1 MLLYMTTTS
10 PYARLA
16 RIMVREKGLSDRV
29 EEDVARTREAG
40 SPYYAVNP
48 SGRIPY
54 LICDDGTGL
63 EDSAVICRYLDHL
76 AGPPAFEPPHLDPGA
91 IDPAGEPDLAS
102 EAWVFRRLEAVARST
117 LDGLAVWGR
126 ELRRPQEDRSA
137 ILIAHEAERFRRMMD
152 WWQGEIGHPL
162 LQGPFNRIQMTLF
175 AALQFEIR
183 DPCFAWRDSRS
194 ELAAWSD
201 RLAPRPSLAAT
212 VPPARI

>member
-16 RIMVREKGLSDRV
+16 RIVVREKGLEDRV

-40 SPYYAVNP
+40 SPFYAVNP

-63 EDSAVICRYLDHL
+63 EDSALICRYLDHL
-76 AGPPAFEPPHLDPGA
+76 AGPPAFEPPPLDPA
-91 IDPAGEPDLAS
+91 DAPDLAS
-102 EAWVFRRLEAVARST
+102 EPWVFRRLEAVARST

-126 ELRRPQEDRSA
+126 ELRRPAEDRSA
-137 ILIAHEAERFRRMMD
+137 TLIAHEAERFRHMMD
-152 WWQGEIGHPL
+152 WWQGEIGQPL
-162 LQGPFNRIQMTLF
+162 LQGPFNRLQMTLF

-183 DPCFAWRDSRS
+183 DPCFAWRAGRP

-212 VPPARI
+212 LPPARI

>member
-1 MLLYMTTTS
+1 MQLYMTKTS

-16 RIMVREKGLSDRV
+16 RIMVLEKGLSDRV
-29 EEDVARTREAG
+29 EETVGRTREAG

-54 LICDDGTGL
+54 LICDDGTAL
-63 EDSAVICRYLDHL
+63 EDSALICRYLDHL
-76 AGPPAFEPPHLDPGA
+76 AGPPAFEPPP
-91 IDPAGEPDLAS
+91 IDPQAQPDLSA
-102 EAWVFRRLEAVARST
+102 EAWVFRRLEAVVRST

-126 ELRRPQEDRSA
+126 ELRRPPDDRSPT
-137 ILIAHEAERFRRMMD
+137 LIAHEAERFRRMMD
-152 WWQGEIGHPL
+152 WWQAEVGQPL

-183 DPCFAWRDSRS
+183 DPCFAWRDGRP
-194 ELAAWSD
+194 ELAAWAD